1 MCESESL
8 SVVSG
13 CSQPNGLYR
22 NSPGQNTGVGS
33 LSLLQR
39 IFPTQGL
46 NPGLPHCRRIL
57 YQQSHKGSPLK
68 PDVNTSSPTQREFH
82 VPHLSAPSLVTL
94 GTGIPKEAAWGH
106 RTSLGLGERHPWD
119 EIPAVLQPSS
129 AFSDKRLNLPAPQV
143 PKCETEILSSELRLG
158 F

>member
-1 MCESESL
+1 MTPWAEQSWTH
-8 SVVSG
+8 
-13 CSQPNGLYR
+13 
-22 NSPGQNTGVGS
+22 SPGQNTGVGS